1 MELWVSLCTAG
12 VGLEGLEG
20 FPSNTNHSTILWCS
34 PTLTHPPF
42 SYPHA
47 PALEARDVSCC
58 MPVSSVGHRKHLGL
72 WEYLYMWIAPIVFG
86 MSREECHKRQ
96 GNPQLHQCPE
106 PLQPDLGCLQGWG
119 SSTAPS
125 DRCQCLTIHYKN
137 LLLYIPSKWSVLG
150 RGNHVLTS
158 PLGPDVLS
166 AVGLL

>member
-1 MELWVSLCTAG
+1 MIEVVTVIKACFNLFQQG
-12 VGLEGLEG
+12 GLVVEYRKIQRWLAIASDNKQEHGSKQLMARG
-20 FPSNTNHSTILWCS
+20 WNWMIFQVPSNTNHSTILWCS

-96 GNPQLHQCPE
+96 VNRH
-106 PLQPDLGCLQGWG
+106 
-119 SSTAPS
+119 STAPES
-125 DRCQCLTIHYKN
+125 
-137 LLLYIPSKWSVLG
+137 
-150 RGNHVLTS
+150 
-158 PLGPDVLS
+158 LS
-166 AVGLL
+166 

>member
-1 MELWVSLCTAG
+1 MIFQV
-12 VGLEGLEG
+12 
-20 FPSNTNHSTILWCS
+20 PSNTNHSTILWCS

-96 GNPQLHQCPE
+96 VNRH
-106 PLQPDLGCLQGWG
+106 
-119 SSTAPS
+119 STAPES
-125 DRCQCLTIHYKN
+125 LSWFMEMLWCPFKSAWDSLLEKDTMLMSQMCLLALTFFA
-137 LLLYIPSKWSVLG
+137 
-150 RGNHVLTS
+150 TS
-158 PLGPDVLS
+158 PVQDEICNQFPKLYFISSV
-166 AVGLL
+166 A